1 MLPNMDL
8 TLIPLEDLVGA
19 IQRLEVAHF
28 RWGEMTVEQLT
39 TTLTLAKERRLG
51 RIKRIQIYHVGGM
64 GSISSALIWEVKLNK
79 RLEWISR
86 FR

>member
-28 RWGEMTVEQLT
+28 RWGEMTAERLT

-51 RIKRIQIYHVGGM
+51 RIKRVEIFHVRGM
-64 GSISSALIWEVKLNK
+64 RSVSSSLIREAKFNSK
-79 RLEWISR
+79 LEW
-86 FR
+86 FG

>member
-1 MLPNMDL
+1 MDL

-39 TTLTLAKERRLG
+39 TTLTLAKERRLEIVSLAMIVY
-51 RIKRIQIYHVGGM
+51 REINLSTILHLFSVSFNLFSNRRK
-64 GSISSALIWEVKLNK
+64 SK
-79 RLEWISR
+79 
-86 FR
+86 